1 MGSGNLSDRRAVDAS
16 NSKLILNS
24 QENSLSVEGKNNRGE
39 LAKFNPIDGQVYSA
53 IGLTELDRQNWQA
66 IARSISALQR
76 QQNQSRNQ
84 QNNSRDIER

>member
-1 MGSGNLSDRRAVDAS
+1 ML
-16 NSKLILNS
+16 LNS

-39 LAKFNPIDGQVYSA
+39 LAKFSPIDGQVYSA
-53 IGLTELDRQNWQA
+53 IGLTDLDQRNWQT

-84 QNNSRDIER
+84 QNDSRDFER